1 MNTQN
6 LLKGFKRPKEVL
18 KSVDQSNKFVGRFI
32 VEPLERG
39 FGITVGN
46 ALRRTLLSS
55 LPGYAIVAV
64 KIEHVLH
71 EFTTIKGVIED
82 VPEIILSLKQ
92 FALTLLNQGESRIIE
107 FEKKGEGVVK
117 ARDLEV
123 DSDIKVFNPDLHIAT
138 LSTGGHLKMK
148 LQVELGRGYVAA
160 EDIKDRIDEEGVI
173 ALDALFTPVR
183 KVNYAVEDLRLG
195 NRSDYNKLVVDIETN
210 GSLTAE
216 EAVGSAS
223 KVLKEIFVRFIHF
236 KDIDEK
242 EEEIADDDR
251 KKAESRT
258 QKILNMP
265 VEDLELSVRSLHCLQ
280 GIEVR
285 TVEELVRRNDD
296 DLIKA
301 KNFGKKSL
309 LEMKEKL
316 EKFNLHFGM
325 TDADIEQYLAT
336 VIEETVE

>member
-1 MNTQN
+1 MNTQY

-18 KSVDQSNKFVGRFI
+18 KSVDQTSKFVGHFI
-32 VEPLERG
+32 IEPLERG
-39 FGITVGN
+39 FGVTIGN

-55 LPGYAIVAV
+55 MPGYAIVAV
-64 KIEHVLH
+64 KLENVLH

-82 VPEIILSLKQ
+82 VPEIVLNLKQ
-92 FALTLLNQGESRIIE
+92 VALTLQNQGESKIIE

-123 DSDIKVFNPDLHIAT
+123 DSDIKIFNPDQHIAT
-138 LSTGGHLKMK
+138 LSAGGHLKMR
-148 LQVELGRGYVAA
+148 LQIELGRGYISA

-173 ALDALFTPVR
+173 ALDAMFTPVK
-183 KVNYAVEDLRLG
+183 KVNYTIEDLRLG
-195 NRSDYNKLVVDIETN
+195 NRSDYNKLVLDIETN

-216 EAVGSAS
+216 EAVGYAS

-242 EEEIADDDR
+242 EDELEDEER
-251 KKAESRT
+251 KGVESRG
-258 QKILNMP
+258 QKVLKMP

-280 GIEVR
+280 AAEVHS
-285 TVEELVRRNDD
+285 VDELIRRSDE
-296 DLIKA
+296 DLAKT

-309 LEMKEKL
+309 QEIREKL
-316 EKFNLHFGM
+316 EKLNLRMGM
-325 TDADIEQYLAT
+325 TDADIEQFLAT
-336 VIEETVE
+336 VPEETPE

>member
-18 KSVDQSNKFVGRFI
+18 KSVDQANKFAGRFI

-64 KIEHVLH
+64 KLEHVLH

-82 VPEIILSLKQ
+82 VPEIVLNLKQ
-92 FALTLLNQGESRIIE
+92 VALTLQNQGESRILE

-123 DSDIKVFNPDLHIAT
+123 DSDVKVFNPDLHIAT
-138 LSTGGHLKMK
+138 LSAGGHLKMK
-148 LQVELGRGYVAA
+148 LQVELGRGYVSAD
-160 EDIKDRIDEEGVI
+160 DIKDRIDEEGVI
-173 ALDALFTPVR
+173 ALDAMFTPVR
-183 KVNYAVEDLRLG
+183 KVNYTVEDLRLG
-195 NRSDYNKLVVDIETN
+195 NRSDYNRLVLDIETN

-236 KDIDEK
+236 KDVDEK
-242 EEEIADDDR
+242 EDEIEDDDR
-251 KKAESRT
+251 KKVESRA
-258 QKILNMP
+258 QKILKMP

-280 GIEVR
+280 GAEVHS
-285 TVEELVRRNDD
+285 VEELVRRSDD
-296 DLIKA
+296 ELIKT

-309 LEMKEKL
+309 QEMKEKL
-316 EKFNLHFGM
+316 EKFNLRFGM